1 MRSDA
6 DEVGVERLRSLA
18 DRFDDMGIFN
28 DANLGFDGG
37 NAGSVGYLRAQ
48 LFRAL
53 GDLPG
58 SFGGF
63 RRFADMGDAH
73 GAILIDDR
81 VGVGESMRAT
91 WFQVCRDQH
100 TAAWM
105 HGRRGFQSLWH
116 ADNTHRSMS

>member
-1 MRSDA
+1 
-6 DEVGVERLRSLA
+6 
-18 DRFDDMGIFN
+18 MGIFN

-105 HGRRGFQSLWH
+105 HGRRGFQERGQSHTLTYQTVMQRRQSGGGIPQRH
-116 ADNTHRSMS
+116 IHT